1 MLLLPRLSP
10 SVYNTVE
17 KLNYANP
24 KTTKKKKGQP
34 GTPGTIVYNY
44 CNGDKACMAVPSELF
59 LKAKGESHQASSGWW
74 F

>member
-1 MLLLPRLSP
+1 MPIQKQP
-10 SVYNTVE
+10 
-17 KLNYANP
+17 
-24 KTTKKKKGQP
+24 KKKKGQP